1 MVLRCGAE
9 WGNVIPVDGKAR
21 RVLFTGTYEH
31 TIDDK
36 QRLAVPADIRAQ
48 WRDEAHGSAFFAVP
62 WPGNLIRLY
71 TEKHFQTLAASRS
84 LTLTPDEDEAELQA
98 TLFGLSRR
106 VEMDKAG
113 RIRLHEDLLAMTGL
127 PKEVVLVGAGDRL
140 EIRDRA
146 AWKATQT
153 DRLNHLPELIRR
165 INAKKQP
172 PPPLG

>member
-1 MVLRCGAE
+1 
-9 WGNVIPVDGKAR
+9 
-21 RVLFTGTYEH
+21 
-31 TIDDK
+31 
-36 QRLAVPADIRAQ
+36 Q
-48 WRDEAHGSAFFAVP
+48 WSEDEHGSAFYAVP

-71 TEKHFQTLAASRS
+71 TERHFRTLASSRS

-127 PKEVVLVGAGDRL
+127 SKEVVLIGAGDRL

-146 AWKATQT
+146 AWTATKN
-153 DRLNHLPELIRR
+153 DRLNQLPELIRR
-165 INAKKQP
+165 INARKQP
-172 PPPLG
+172 DSRG